1 MDHVA
6 ILLYCFYACL
16 QMYFLM
22 FIGMIGVKKK
32 ILTVHNSKI
41 FSTIT
46 FIIIIPFNNAINV
59 GYAGTYDILKLI
71 WIIELNF
78 IIAMIISY
86 LLTIICHYLFKMEV
100 RTKQSFAAMCSFPAV
115 GALPLVIGYG
125 FCFPGGPIE
134 HDPYC
139 NKFLGIMILSVMVLN
154 YALFVFGY
162 ILILLDRKTNENI
175 MGKIGF
181 IWHEFIKDI
190 HNGKNYTIIG
200 WFDYFFKEDKKDSIN
215 EIYDNFSKENELP
228 GNYGY
233 ITTLEK
239 LNLITMK
246 YYNNALN
253 ICEENIDLNDK
264 NKINELIE
272 LKEKINI
279 NLNNEPIKYPT
290 NYTLKISPSDE
301 KYIDKKYI
309 EWEEKIKEQHTNFKG
324 EKSNVH
330 IHKMLIL
337 KSLISPPTI
346 GFTIGILLGVSKIR
360 DLIWDGNIYFANLM
374 DGIDFFHKVLTPF
387 LFLVIGVACMPK
399 QEKEKKEKKPIL
411 ITKIHFIIIFVLRFL
426 IIPFL
431 GILAVFL
438 WKKLYKKECESST
451 VFRLILFFPWCL
463 PSSTTFSVLVNMSGY
478 FFEEYGYLIM
488 LQNFS
493 CIITLT
499 LLNMIYFFIVGQ

>member
-1 MDHVA
+1 MDHVG

-22 FIGMIGVKKK
+22 FIGMIAVKKK
-32 ILTVHNSKI
+32 ILTIHNSKI
-41 FSTIT
+41 FSTLT
-46 FIIIIPFNNAINV
+46 FIIVIPFNNAINV
-59 GYAGTYDILKLI
+59 GFAGTYDILKLI

-78 IIAMIISY
+78 TLAMLVSY
-86 LLTIICHYLFKMEV
+86 ILTILFHYLFKMEV

-115 GALPLVIGYG
+115 GALPLVIGNG
-125 FCFPGGPIE
+125 FCFPNGPIE

-139 NKFLGIMILSVMVLN
+139 KKFLGIMILSVMVLN

-162 ILILLDRKTNENI
+162 ILILLDRKTSENI
-175 MGKIGF
+175 SGKIGF
-181 IWHEFIKDI
+181 IWHEFIKDV
-190 HNGKNYTIIG
+190 HFGKNYTVIS
-200 WFDYFFKEDKKDSIN
+200 WFKYFFKKEKINSIN
-215 EIYDNFSKENELP
+215 EIYDLFSKENELP
-228 GNYGY
+228 GNFRYVN
-233 ITTLEK
+233 TLESINIK
-239 LNLITMK
+239 TYQ
-246 YYNNALN
+246 YYCKALDL
-253 ICEENIDLNDK
+253 CEENNDK
-264 NKINELIE
+264 SDNHKIKELTE
-272 LKEKINI
+272 LREKINI
-279 NLNNEPIKYPT
+279 NLNKDPIKYPID
-290 NYTLKISPSDE
+290 YTLKISPSDE
-301 KYIDKKYI
+301 KYIEKKYD
-309 EWEEKIKEQHTNFKG
+309 EWEKKIKENFPNFEG
-324 EKSNVH
+324 EKSDVNVH
-330 IHKMLIL
+330 KDLIL

-346 GFTIGILLGVSKIR
+346 GFSLGVLFGVSKLREI
-360 DLIWDGNIYFANLM
+360 IWGGSIYFSNLM
-374 DGIDFFHKVLTPF
+374 DGLDLFQKVLTPF

-399 QEKEKKEKKPIL
+399 SEEEKKNKKPIL
-411 ITKIHFIIIFVLRFL
+411 ITKIHFIIIFILRFL

>member
-46 FIIIIPFNNAINV
+46 FIIVIPFNNAINV

-78 IIAMIISY
+78 IIAMVVSY
-86 LLTIICHYLFKMEV
+86 FLTILFHYLFKMEV

-139 NKFLGIMILSVMVLN
+139 KKFMGIMILSVMVLN

-162 ILILLDRKTNENI
+162 ILILFDRKTNENI

-190 HNGKNYTIIG
+190 HNGKNYTILG
-200 WFDYFFKEDKKDSIN
+200 WFDYFFKNDKKDSIN

-233 ITTLEK
+233 VTTLEK
-239 LNLITMK
+239 LNLITIK
-246 YYNNALN
+246 YYIKALD

-264 NKINELIE
+264 HKINELIE
-272 LKEKINI
+272 LKEKINK
-279 NLNNEPIKYPT
+279 NLNKEPIKYPT
-290 NYTLKISPSDE
+290 QYTLKISPSDE
-301 KYIDKKYI
+301 KYIEKKYI
-309 EWEEKIKEQHTNFKG
+309 EWEEKIKELHTNFKG
-324 EKSNVH
+324 EKSNVY
-330 IHKMLIL
+330 IHKM
-337 KSLISPPTI
+337 
-346 GFTIGILLGVSKIR
+346 
-360 DLIWDGNIYFANLM
+360 
-374 DGIDFFHKVLTPF
+374 
-387 LFLVIGVACMPK
+387 
-399 QEKEKKEKKPIL
+399 
-411 ITKIHFIIIFVLRFL
+411 
-426 IIPFL
+426 
-431 GILAVFL
+431 
-438 WKKLYKKECESST
+438 
-451 VFRLILFFPWCL
+451 
-463 PSSTTFSVLVNMSGY
+463 
-478 FFEEYGYLIM
+478 
-488 LQNFS
+488 
-493 CIITLT
+493 
-499 LLNMIYFFIVGQ
+499 